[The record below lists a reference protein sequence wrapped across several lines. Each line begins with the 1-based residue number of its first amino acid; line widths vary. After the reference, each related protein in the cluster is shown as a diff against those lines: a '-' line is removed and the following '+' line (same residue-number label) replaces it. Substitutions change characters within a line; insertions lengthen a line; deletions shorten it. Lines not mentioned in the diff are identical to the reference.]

1 MCFSYPASV
10 AAASTG
16 VVSAGIILYFLHERV
31 QDPFVG
37 RSAAVL
43 PALLVTPALVQLCD
57 AAAHV
62 QQAAGAA
69 RSTWLVGLACY
80 LSIMMQPVILSIACA
95 LLLGGGW
102 RVALWLNVAAAASSV
117 VGSLLV
123 DRPLG
128 TWLTLEVVAREGRL
142 ANVVHGA
149 WAYDNR
155 GGLLGASSRAAV
167 YFVTLGVGF
176 VALVTLATRVHD
188 RADSEPLAEPVAV
201 YMLGLGASLWALFLV
216 SEVVAQAVTR
226 VRNHVSS
233 VWCALSLVGTVAFGL
248 YLTNA
253 RTEDRGYGAF
263 YVVAVLGTYVG
274 AYALAS
280 TTAMEGAR
288 TKASPA

>member
-1 MCFSYPASV
+1 MCFSYAASV

-16 VVSAGIILYFLHERV
+16 VVSAGVMLYFLHERV

-62 QQAAGAA
+62 QQAAGAE

-95 LLLGGGW
+95 LLLGGDEW
-102 RVALWLNVAAAASSV
+102 RVVLWLNVAVAASSV
-117 VGSLLV
+117 VGSLLL

-128 TWLTLEVVAREGRL
+128 AWLALEVVEREGRL

-149 WAYDNR
+149 WAYGQGAR
-155 GGLLGASSRAAV
+155 GRAAA
-167 YFVTLGVGF
+167 YFATLGVGF
-176 VALVTLATRVHD
+176 VALVALATRVHD
-188 RADSEPLAEPVAV
+188 RADGEPLAEPAAI

-226 VRNHVSS
+226 VRDHVSS
-233 VWCALSLVGTVAFGL
+233 VWCALSLIGTVAFGL
-248 YLTNA
+248 YLTTA
-253 RTEDRGYGAF
+253 RAEDRGYGAF
-263 YVVAVLGTYVG
+263 YAVAVLGTYVG

-280 TTAMEGAR
+280 STAMEGAQ